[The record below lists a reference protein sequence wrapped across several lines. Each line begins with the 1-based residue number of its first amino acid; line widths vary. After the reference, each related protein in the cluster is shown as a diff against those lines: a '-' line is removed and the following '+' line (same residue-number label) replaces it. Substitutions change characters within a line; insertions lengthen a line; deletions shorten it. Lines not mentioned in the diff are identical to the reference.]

1 MIPLSKIKNLL
12 RAEFDNLCKQYNLE
26 NCELLICNQ
35 SELIEHSYIACK
47 YGYLTP
53 LQMLNQITSELHD
66 KTNSLMNSEFVVVN
80 GKHQNVNSYT
90 IILLTEN
97 IYKLYYLL
105 QLCKVDYTD
114 EELKEF
120 LLICLRHEIGH
131 IIDYQTAIKT
141 TRDLDKWFEKRSIL
155 KAKEMQE
162 YFDYRNYLLHTFDED
177 GPDADYHLCKLE
189 VEKYFNM
196 TDEATANRLAEV
208 DMDRLIELTIKFQAM
223 VQEFVNY

>member
-12 RAEFDNLCKQYNLE
+12 NAEFNNLCKQYNLKDC
-26 NCELLICNQ
+26 NLLICNQ
-35 SELIEHSYIACK
+35 SKLIEHSYVTCK

-53 LQMLNQITSELHD
+53 YQMLNQINYELYD
-66 KTNSLMNSEFVVVN
+66 KMNSLMNSEFVIDN
-80 GKHQNVNSYT
+80 GKHKKYNYT

-131 IIDYQTAIKT
+131 IIDYQTGIKNVK
-141 TRDLDKWFEKRSIL
+141 DLEKWFDKRAKI

-162 YFDYRNYLLHTFDED
+162 YFDYKNHLLHTFDEE

-196 TDEATANRLAEV
+196 TAEAAANRLAEV
-208 DMDRLIELTIKFQAM
+208 DIDKLIELTIKFQAS
-223 VQEFVNY
+223 VSEWVNY